1 MGPRN
6 ASDVH
11 LTLDNRPA
19 FRIHGK
25 LETAVDLAPVTHAE
39 LEGAMKRILT
49 KKQLDAFE
57 DSNELD
63 FALNIPG
70 AGRFRGNIAMERG
83 ALTMVFRRIT
93 ELNLEFESLGL
104 PALCRDLALKPRGL
118 VIVTG
123 TVGSGKSTTLA
134 AMISYLNTKA
144 SRRIVTLEDPIEY
157 AFQNDRSIITQRQVG
172 NDTPSFASALSHVL
186 RQNPDVIMVGETRDT
201 TTVGAALSASETGH
215 LVLTTAH
222 APSAPLTID
231 RIIDMFEPHHQQQVR
246 AQLALILEA
255 VLYQQLIPRADGKG
269 RVLAVEVMLGTPAI
283 RNLIREGK
291 THQLYSTIQLSSGQ
305 GMQTLD
311 QSIVNL
317 YRKGLI
323 NEEGALSVC
332 ENPEQL
338 MKDLRTTRPVS
349 VAANL
354 K

>member
-1 MGPRN
+1 M
-6 ASDVH
+6 H

-19 FRIHGK
+19 FRVHGH
-25 LETAVDLAPVTHAE
+25 LEIAADLAPVTAAE
-39 LEGAMKRILT
+39 FEAAMKRILT

-57 DSNELD
+57 DSHELD
-63 FALNIPG
+63 FAMNIPG
-70 AGRFRGNIAMERG
+70 AGRFRGNIALERG
-83 ALTMVFRRIT
+83 AVTMVFRRIT
-93 ELNLEFESLGL
+93 ELTLDFDSLGL
-104 PALCRDLALKPRGL
+104 PSLCRDLALKPRGL

-144 SRRIVTLEDPIEY
+144 NRRIVTLEDPIEY
-157 AFQNDRSIITQRQVG
+157 AFQNERSVITQRQVG
-172 NDTPSFASALSHVL
+172 YDTPSFASALSHVL

-255 VLYQQLIPRADGKG
+255 VLYQQLIPRSDGKG

-291 THQLYSTIQLSSGQ
+291 THQLYSTIQLSSAQ

-311 QSIVNL
+311 QSILNI

-332 ENPEQL
+332 QNPEQM
-338 MKDLRTTRPVS
+338 MKDLGTVRPLS
-349 VAANL
+349 TAAIA